1 MNNTYTLFSIS
12 TSCLESENVVLHK
25 YVLRRLLQRQ
35 VQDII
40 LGYSEPTSTF
50 ISYKSIDLCIVESLM
65 MELLMVFILY
75 WRDLSLD
82 VICLPTQ
89 WYLDWKRKRCSAV
102 VNFIYKSLKMKIT
115 GFW

>member
-1 MNNTYTLFSIS
+1 MSNIYTLFSIS

-40 LGYSEPTSTF
+40 LGYSEQTSTF
-50 ISYKSIDLCIVESLM
+50 IFYKSIDLCIVESLM

-75 WRDLSLD
+75 WRDLSQMLS
-82 VICLPTQ
+82 VCQRNGILIG
-89 WYLDWKRKRCSAV
+89 KENAV
-102 VNFIYKSLKMKIT
+102 AQ
-115 GFW
+115 